1 MLQSNL
7 EIRLATVQEL
17 KDGLLAEQSRTVEVA
32 DSAIAAID
40 TILNLSTY
48 VLTILGVIIALLAIF
63 GYAFIASSAR
73 KAAKEVA
80 TDAMNS
86 YIKSQEFGD
95 RMQGAVE
102 SEVKRRMANK
112 FIVANITE
120 EPDGDE
126 PDPFPSAEEAKRK

>member
-17 KDGLLAEQSRTVEVA
+17 KDGLLAEQSKTVEVA

-80 TDAMNS
+80 TDAMDS
-86 YIKSQEFGD
+86 YIKSQEFAD

-112 FIVANITE
+112 FIVANLTE
-120 EPDGDE
+120 EQDGGE
-126 PDPFPSAEEAKRK
+126 PDPFPSAEEAKRQ

>member
-1 MLQSNL
+1 M
-7 EIRLATVQEL
+7 ATVQEL

-73 KAAKEVA
+73 KAAREVA
-80 TDAMNS
+80 TDAMDS
-86 YIKSQEFGD
+86 YIKGQEFAD
-95 RMQGAVE
+95 RVQGAVE

-126 PDPFPSAEEAKRK
+126 PDPFPSAEEAKKK

>member
-120 EPDGDE
+120 EPDCDE

>member
-1 MLQSNL
+1 M
-7 EIRLATVQEL
+7 ATVQEL

-48 VLTILGVIIALLAIF
+48 VLTILGVVIALLAIF
-63 GYAFIASSAR
+63 GYAFIASSAQ
-73 KAAKEVA
+73 KAAKKVA
-80 TDAMNS
+80 TGAMDS
-86 YIKSQEFGD
+86 YIKSQEFAD

-102 SEVKRRMANK
+102 AEVKRRMANK

>member
-1 MLQSNL
+1 MLQGIL
-7 EIRLATVQEL
+7 EIRLATVQEI
-17 KDGLLAEQSRTVEVA
+17 KDELLAEQARTVEVA
-32 DSAIAAID
+32 TDAITAID
-40 TILNLSTY
+40 TILNLSTW
-48 VLTILGVIIALLAIF
+48 VLGILGAIIALLAIF
-63 GYAFIASSAR
+63 GYGFIASSAR

-80 TDAMNS
+80 TEAMGS
-86 YIKSQEFGD
+86 YIKSQKFAD

-126 PDPFPSAEEAKRK
+126 PDPFPSAEEAKKK